1 MRHGQ
6 AVVQRE
12 VVDGFVWS
20 AIPVREVDTGDD
32 RIGLYR
38 APGTEC
44 WWPSHP
50 RRTHVPA
57 HQVTQAPRTFEHM
70 SGQLTLVGPADDHS
84 VTVMWDEGWVFR
96 GWYIDVIRPYRATP
110 IGWDFADLHLDL
122 VVMPDLTASLK
133 DADELAN
140 AVAHGEISAAEAA
153 NAHERCGQL
162 AEAAA
167 ARVGVFS
174 ERWAEWRPDPSWRVP
189 RLSTAAGS
197 ELGSSPTS
205 ADHRL
210 DVAWWLD
217 S

>member
-1 MRHGQ
+1 
-6 AVVQRE
+6 
-12 VVDGFVWS
+12 
-20 AIPVREVDTGDD
+20 
-32 RIGLYR
+32 
-38 APGTEC
+38 
-44 WWPSHP
+44 
-50 RRTHVPA
+50 
-57 HQVTQAPRTFEHM
+57 
-70 SGQLTLVGPADDHS
+70 
-84 VTVMWDEGWVFR
+84 
-96 GWYIDVIRPYRATP
+96 VIRPYRATP